1 MKPAPFSYHR
11 PDSVDDAL
19 AMLANLEDAKILAGG
34 QSLMAMMNFR
44 YLAPE
49 HIIDINRIPEL
60 TEIREEG
67 DGIRFGAMVRQ
78 RDALDSP
85 MVQARC
91 PLLIEALDNVGHIQ
105 TRNRGTVGG
114 SLSHLDPSAE
124 MPAVFSALD
133 ATLHVGSARGTR
145 DIPIADW
152 SLGYMMPN
160 LEPDE
165 LLVGIT
171 APCWPKDHGYAF
183 LEMARRHGDF
193 AMAGAGVL
201 MTLNSD
207 GTIARVAVALTGVD
221 TGPVR
226 LHDAETALT
235 GQLPS
240 EAVFAEAAKSA
251 ETVAGIDDVHAA
263 AAYRQRLAVV
273 YARRALSK
281 AHDRALQGR
290 A

>member
-11 PDSVDDAL
+11 PESVDDAL

-60 TEIREEG
+60 TEIREDG

-91 PLLIEALDNVGHIQ
+91 PLLIEALENVGHIQ

-193 AMAGAGVL
+193 AMAGAGAL

-226 LHDAETALT
+226 LHDAEIALI

-240 EAVFAEAAKSA
+240 EAVFAAAAKSA
-251 ETVAGIDDVHAA
+251 ETVAGIDDVHAS

-273 YARRALSK
+273 YARRALIK
-281 AHDRALQGR
+281 AHDRTLQGR

>member
-11 PDSVDDAL
+11 PESVDDAL

-91 PLLIEALDNVGHIQ
+91 PLLIEALENVGHIQ

-193 AMAGAGVL
+193 AMAGAGAL

-207 GTIARVAVALTGVD
+207 GTVARVAVALTGVD

-226 LHDAETALT
+226 LHDAEIALI

-240 EAVFAEAAKSA
+240 EAVFAAAAKSA
-251 ETVAGIDDVHAA
+251 ETVAGIDDVHAS

-273 YARRALSK
+273 YARRALIK
-281 AHDRALQGR
+281 AYDRTLQR
-290 A
+290 KA

>member
-11 PDSVDDAL
+11 PESVDDAL
-19 AMLANLEDAKILAGG
+19 AMLAKLEDAKILAGG

-152 SLGYMMPN
+152 SIGYMMPN

-251 ETVAGIDDVHAA
+251 ETVAGIDDVHAS

-273 YARRALSK
+273 YARRALIK